1 MADYNTFLVVDCKK
15 RKELLTTS
23 SARKAAGMLAIGVR
37 IDIWNNNT
45 KIETI
50 YIKNKERIT
59 PYIAAEKQYIRNKQ
73 EAARV
78 RNQRRKQRLAARLCC
93 V

>member
-1 MADYNTFLVVDCKK
+1 MANYNTFVVVDCKK

-23 SARKAAGMLAIGVR
+23 SARKAAGMLGVGVR
-37 IDIWNNNT
+37 IDVWNNNT

-50 YIKNKERIT
+50 YIKDKERIT